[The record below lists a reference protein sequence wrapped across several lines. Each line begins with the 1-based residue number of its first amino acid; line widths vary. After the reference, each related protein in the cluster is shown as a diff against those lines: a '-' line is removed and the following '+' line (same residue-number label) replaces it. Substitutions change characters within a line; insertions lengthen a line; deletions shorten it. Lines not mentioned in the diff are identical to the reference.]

1 MGIIKVETPDGIV
14 QVEIEGDAPTQQ
26 ESELIEQQFFGAS
39 KPFLPERTFQ
49 DLMAETKTKSED
61 EGFDYKTGATS
72 GIRALVSFGETAE
85 EQEAILLKNVGEGG
99 YTKDSRGRLALTP
112 EGQRIVGM
120 KPSDKNVILE
130 DEGFSAGDF
139 ADLAGILPESIGSVA
154 GAIIGAPGIVTG
166 AAGAAAGAAAGQ
178 AFEEGIESLLG
189 VQKQTLPE
197 VGKDIAGEAL
207 LAGTVDLVGM
217 GVFRAGKALIG
228 GAAGKMSGEAADAA
242 RGARLV
248 DEGYMPSLERLGAPT
263 AIGYSQKFAEG
274 ATKDVTRVMN
284 NTSVA
289 VAKRDELIKRLGNLE
304 KEGLV
309 TLGKAGD
316 MFADA
321 TSASYKILD
330 DTVKEA
336 QQATMKAVKDSVALL
351 ERGAAEGVD
360 INNEVLGEITKAFSA
375 FQDVATGQFRL
386 MDDML
391 GRLSF
396 TDAVEGVVKEGGKAR
411 IIPTNAIRGATEQ
424 LEASIGSLRMLDDD
438 VRKTIMGIRSLDEY
452 ASFEQLAN
460 QRKFI
465 NDLIFSGKELTRT
478 QADQLFKLREAFDSA
493 LDSVNLNQIKGLAP
507 GQNSQLR
514 AIANQRE
521 RAINQYREGMKRFE
535 DVEKFGVV
543 RSIKAASK
551 DPRFNADQFFQK
563 VIRKNSPE
571 RLKAVLNAVDDK
583 EYVRSALAK
592 SYLNDALSRT
602 GVDLMNPNQFNGVAF
617 RNQIHAL
624 GTTGKELFGNQ
635 WGQVK
640 KLSDTIAQVGPARM
654 PQEAVDN
661 ILRIGADKPIMDNVK
676 KLSEARRAFDEA
688 NKIKVV
694 REFNEGILNPE
705 DAAQYITRPGTNL
718 SEVGRIQNFFKSD
731 PEALQA
737 IKESVMR
744 DLLSSVGEDI
754 FTSPASAA
762 ILKRNMGKYREG
774 VLEKILGEESYKM
787 LDEFAK
793 DMIYLGD
800 VGKEGSI
807 YAATFAAHPIAKM
820 RDNLRMKTTAKVF
833 ASPKVLAMYAKKGQG
848 APNQRVGGIMNS
860 VGNAMNVVGAG
871 RQFGAQAFAE
881 QVGQTGREVG
891 RLIQAPQPTDPNKS
905 SSLASV
911 NPITPGAAQFYGIPQ
926 QASQPSIRQQAAT
939 NPGIAQALGIRGA
952 TAGLLGNP

>member
-1 MGIIKVETPDGIV
+1 MGIIKVETPEGIV

-49 DLMAETKTKSED
+49 DLMAETKKESED
-61 EGFDYKTGATS
+61 EGFDYKTGASS

-112 EGQRIVGM
+112 EGQRSVGM
-120 KPSDKNVILE
+120 KPSEKNVILE

-154 GAIIGAPGIVTG
+154 GAIIGAPGIITG

-217 GVFRAGKALIG
+217 GVFRAGKALVG

-274 ATKDVTRVMN
+274 ATKDATRVIN

-289 VAKRDELIKRLGNLE
+289 VSKRDELL
-304 KEGLV
+304 EGLA
-309 TLGKAGD
+309 TLEQAGGK
-316 MFADA
+316 FADA
-321 TSASYKILD
+321 TSTSYKMLD

-336 QQATMKAVKDSVALL
+336 QQASMKAVKDSVDLL

-360 INNEVLGEITKAFSA
+360 INNEVLGEITKAFST

-411 IIPTNAIRGATEQ
+411 IIPTNSIKGATDQ

-478 QADQLFKLREAFDSA
+478 QTDQLFKLRESFDSA

-507 GQNSQLR
+507 GQNSQLS
-514 AIANQRE
+514 AIASQRE

-571 RLKAVLNAVDDK
+571 RLKAVMNAVDDK

-592 SYLNDALSRT
+592 SYLDDALART

-617 RNQIHAL
+617 RNQIHGL

-635 WGQVK
+635 WGQIK

-661 ILRIGADKPIMDNVK
+661 ILRIGADKPIMDSVK

-694 REFNEGILNPE
+694 REFNEGVLNPE

-744 DLLSSVGEDI
+744 DLLSSVGDDI

-762 ILKRNMGKYREG
+762 ILKRNMDKYRDG
-774 VLEKILGEESYKM
+774 VLEKILGKESYNM
-787 LDEFAK
+787 IDEFAK

-860 VGNAMNVVGAG
+860 VGNAMNIVGAG

-891 RLIQAPQPTDPNKS
+891 RMIQAPQPTEPNKS

-911 NPITPGAAQFYGIPQ
+911 NPVAPGAAQFYGIPQ
-926 QASQPSIRQQAAT
+926 QASQPSIRQQAAS

>member
-1 MGIIKVETPDGIV
+1 MGIIKVETPKGIV
-14 QVEIEGDAPTQQ
+14 QVEIEGDTPTQQ

-39 KPFLPERTFQ
+39 TPFLPERTFK
-49 DLMAETKTKSED
+49 DLMAETKKASED
-61 EGFDYKTGATS
+61 EGFDYETGAPS

-85 EQEAILLKNVGEGG
+85 EQEAILLKNVGQGG
-99 YTKDSRGRLALTP
+99 YTKDSRGRLAITP
-112 EGQRIVGM
+112 EGQRTLGLE
-120 KPSDKNVILE
+120 PSEKNIILE

-139 ADLAGILPESIGSVA
+139 ADLAGILPESIGSVV
-154 GAIIGAPGIVTG
+154 GAIIGSPGVVTG
-166 AAGAAAGAAAGQ
+166 AAGAAAGAATGQ
-178 AFEEGIESLLG
+178 ALEEGIESILG
-189 VQKQTLPE
+189 IQKQTLPE

-217 GVFRAGKALIG
+217 GVFRAGKAIIG
-228 GAAGKMSGEAADAA
+228 GASSRMAGDAADAT

-274 ATKDVTRVMN
+274 ATRDTTRVMN
-284 NTSVA
+284 NTGVA
-289 VAKRDELIKRLGNLE
+289 LAKRDEMLQNLA
-304 KEGLV
+304 
-309 TLGKAGD
+309 TLEEAGGA
-316 MFADA
+316 FADA
-321 TSASYKILD
+321 TSASYKLLD

-336 QQATMKAVKDSVALL
+336 QEASMQAVKDSVRLL
-351 ERGAAEGVD
+351 ERGADAGVD

-375 FQDVATGQFRL
+375 FQDVSTGQFRL

-411 IIPTNAIRGATEQ
+411 IIPTSGVKGTTEQ
-424 LEASIGSLRMLDDD
+424 LESAIGSLRMLDDD

-452 ASFEQLAN
+452 ASFEQMAN

-465 NDLIFSGKELTRT
+465 NDLIFSGRELTRT
-478 QADQLFKLREAFDSA
+478 QTDQLFKLRDAFDSA

-521 RAINQYREGMKRFE
+521 RAINQYRDGMKRFE

-592 SYLNDALSRT
+592 SYLDDALSRT
-602 GVDLMNPNQFNGVAF
+602 SIDLMNPNQFNGVAF
-617 RNQIHAL
+617 RNQINAL

-640 KLSDTIAQVGPARM
+640 KLADTIAQVGPARM

-661 ILRIGADKPIMDNVK
+661 IIKIGADKPIMDSVK
-676 KLSEARRAFDEA
+676 KLAEARRAFDEA
-688 NKIKVV
+688 NRIKVV
-694 REFNEGILNPE
+694 REFNEGVLNPE

-731 PEALQA
+731 PEALQT

-744 DLLSSVGEDI
+744 DLLSSVGNDV

-762 ILKRNMGKYREG
+762 TLKKHMDSYREG
-774 VLEKILGEESYKM
+774 VLEKILGKESYNM

-807 YAATFAAHPIAKM
+807 YAATFAAHPIAKA

-833 ASPKVLAMYAKKGQG
+833 SSPKVLAMYAKKGQG
-848 APNQRVGGIMNS
+848 TPNQRVGGIMNS
-860 VGNAMNVVGAG
+860 VGNAMNVMGAV
-871 RQFGAQAFAE
+871 RQFGAQALAE
-881 QVGQTGREVG
+881 QVGQTGEEVK
-891 RLIQAPQPTDPNKS
+891 RQILPPTPQAPNPNIS
-905 SSLASV
+905 SSLAAAS
-911 NPITPGAAQFYGIPQ
+911 PIDQGIGASQYYGIPQ
-926 QASQPSIRQQAAT
+926 QASQPSIRQQAAA
-939 NPGIAQALGIRGA
+939 NPALAEALGIRGA
-952 TAGLLGNP
+952 TAGLLNR

>member
-1 MGIIKVETPDGIV
+1 MGIIRVKTP
-14 QVEIEGDAPTQQ
+14 EGVVRVKISGDEPTQEELSAI
-26 ESELIEQQFFGAS
+26 ESELGGGGGYSPPA
-39 KPFLPERTFQ
+39 RTFQ
-49 DLMAETKTKSED
+49 DIMNETKKESED
-61 EGFDYKTGATS
+61 EGFDYETGAPS

-85 EQEAILLKNVGEGG
+85 EREAILLKKVGQDG

-120 KPSDKNVILE
+120 EPKDKNVTLE
-130 DEGFSAGDF
+130 DEGFSLGDF
-139 ADLAGILPESIGSVA
+139 ADLTGILPETVGSVA
-154 GAIIGAPGIVTG
+154 GAIIGAPGIITG

-178 AFEEGIESLLG
+178 ALEEGVESIFG

-197 VGKDIAGEAL
+197 VGKDIGFEAA
-207 LAGTVDLVGM
+207 LAGTVDLIGM
-217 GVFRAGKALIG
+217 GVFRAGKAIIG
-228 GAAGKMSGEAADAA
+228 GASGRMAGEATDAA

-248 DEGYMPSLERLGAPT
+248 EEGYMPSLERLGAPT

-274 ATKDVTRVMN
+274 ATRDTTRIIN
-284 NTSVA
+284 NTSLA
-289 VAKRDELIKRLGNLE
+289 TAKRDEMLSNLA
-304 KEGLV
+304 
-309 TLGKAGD
+309 TLEQAGD
-316 MFADA
+316 AFADV
-321 TSASYKILD
+321 TSASYKMLD
-330 DTVKEA
+330 DSVKEA
-336 QQATMKAVKDSVALL
+336 QQASMKAVKDSVRLL
-351 ERGAAEGVD
+351 EKGADEGVD
-360 INNEVLGEITKAFSA
+360 INNEILGEITKAFST

-391 GRLSF
+391 ARLDF

-411 IIPTNAIRGATEQ
+411 IIPTGQ
-424 LEASIGSLRMLDDD
+424 LKGITDEIEASIGSFRMLDSD
-438 VRKTIMGIRSLDEY
+438 VRESIAGIRELKEF
-452 ASFEQLAN
+452 ASFEQVAN

-465 NDLIFSGKELTRT
+465 NDLIFSGRELTTT
-478 QADQLFKLREAFDSA
+478 QTKQLFKLRDAFDSA
-493 LDSVNLNQIKGLAP
+493 LDSANLNRIKGLAP
-507 GQNSQLR
+507 GQNSKLR

-535 DVEKFGVV
+535 DVEKFGVI

-592 SYLNDALSRT
+592 SYLDDALART

-635 WGQVK
+635 WGQIK

-661 ILRIGADKPIMDNVK
+661 IIKLGADRPIIDSVK
-676 KLSEARRAFDEA
+676 QLAEARRAFDEA

-744 DLLSSVGEDI
+744 DLLSTVGDDV
-754 FTSPASAA
+754 FTSPAAA
-762 ILKRNMGKYREG
+762 ATLKRSMGKYREG
-774 VLEKILGEESYKM
+774 VLEKILGKESYDA
-787 LDEFAK
+787 LDSFAD

-833 ASPKVLAMYAKKGQG
+833 ASPKVLNMYARKGLG
-848 APNQRVGGIMNS
+848 TPNERVGGVMNS
-860 VGNAMNVVGAG
+860 VGSAINVVGAG
-871 RQFGAQAFAE
+871 RQLAAQAFAE
-881 QVGQTGREVG
+881 QVGQTGEEVK
-891 RLIQAPQPTDPNKS
+891 RLISVPQPTEPNKS
-905 SSLASV
+905 SSLSNTSPV
-911 NPITPGAAQFYGIPQ
+911 TPGPADFYGIPQ
-926 QASQPSIRQQAAT
+926 QASQPSIRQMAAS

-952 TAGLLGNP
+952 TAGLLNK